1 MKPKAGKKR
10 TARKETYC
18 SAEGQETCRCRRF
31 GYYPVSREDIS
42 DMRDAVRFEVKNVEY
57 PYYEVAAEIF

>member
-18 SAEGQETCRCRRF
+18 PTEGQETCRCRRVA
-31 GYYPVSREDIS
+31 YCPVPKEVIR
-42 DMRDAVRFEVKNVEY
+42 DMRDAVKFEAENV
-57 PYYEVAAEIF
+57 